1 LTVDAPVTA
10 PAAPAAQPLLVE
22 RATRRG
28 WTPDVF
34 LFPLVVAVALYTIVA
49 RPAGGLSPVTLTTMV
64 LALAFAV
71 AGVVLITAGSHLLG
85 RLVSLGALAGSLAVA
100 AAHRPNHG
108 HGAALAVT
116 CLGAAAAAALGVH
129 ALLGLP
135 DGLLRSRARRLATV
149 FTYATAGVLGALA
162 SARVLHVAPGAA
174 AGLWTAG
181 VLLTVPAVTRRYP
194 TASAFGRGRLQ
205 WLAAGALVAAEIA
218 MAAGVLHLLVDWPA
232 DLAAVAV
239 AALVALPLSLLPG
252 ARPSTAVGGDRVVM
266 KLVPLVAFTVV
277 VSAIYAV
284 VLLGAGRLPSGGHD
298 REVLALSMVAAALA
312 ALAYAPLRTRVTAT
326 ATRIVYGTREA
337 PDEVLRTFGS
347 RLTRAIP
354 MDELLLQ
361 LCESLTK
368 SLQLSNAR
376 VFTGSGD
383 VLELAASVPDTPSK
397 PIVITPRE
405 RPVITRAGVS
415 GRAWVSIWIPALLE
429 DRGDA
434 QLRVAPVCHAGELLG
449 LIAVERPADADAFSE
464 DHDQVLSDLAR
475 QVGLAFHN
483 AQLDSALQTS
493 LDELRKQADEL
504 RASRA
509 RIVAS
514 GDAERRR
521 VERNLHDG
529 AQQHLVALAV
539 NLRLTRDMVADDPE
553 AAVEMLEE
561 LGAAVQETIQE
572 LRELAHGIYP
582 PLLVD
587 GGLPDALR
595 AVAARSPLDVR
606 LETAGIGRY
615 DRDVEAAVYFCV
627 LEALQ
632 NAGKHAPGARV
643 EITVEE
649 QSGGLLFSVVD
660 DGPGFDVAVATRGHG
675 YTNMADRLGA
685 IGGSI
690 RWESEPGRGTAI
702 RGSVPLE

>member
-1 LTVDAPVTA
+1 MTVDT
-10 PAAPAAQPLLVE
+10 AAPATGVAPVALGTS
-22 RATRRG
+22 ARRG
-28 WTPDVF
+28 WLLDGVA
-34 LFPLVVAVALYTIVA
+34 FPALVAVDLYAIA
-49 RPAGGLSPVTLTTMV
+49 NQPRGGLSPLALTAIGLALIFGLAGLV
-64 LALAFAV
+64 LA
-71 AGVVLITAGSHLLG
+71 IAGSRLLG
-85 RLVSLGALAGSLAVA
+85 RIVLLGALAGSVALA
-100 AAHRPNHG
+100 AAQRPG
-108 HGAALAVT
+108 HGAGTALAVT
-116 CLGAAAAAALGVH
+116 CLAAAGSAVLSIH

-135 DGLLRSRARRLATV
+135 DGRLSTRGRRTTMGIL
-149 FTYATAGVLGALA
+149 YAVGALIA
-162 SARVLHVAPGAA
+162 ALAATHAIRVVPAA
-174 AGLWTAG
+174 AAAAWTVA
-181 VLLTVPAVTRRYP
+181 VAATVPAVARRYR
-194 TASAFGRGRLQ
+194 TTGAFGRGRLQ
-205 WLAAGALVAAEIA
+205 WVAAGALVTLEIA
-218 MAAGVLHLLVDWPA
+218 LGASVLHLMVDWPTE
-232 DLAAVAV
+232 LAAVVVGSIAAV
-239 AALVALPLSLLPG
+239 AISLLPG
-252 ARPSTAVGGDRVVM
+252 ASVRTATGGDRVVM
-266 KLVPLVAFTVV
+266 KLVPVVTFTSVA
-277 VSAIYAV
+277 SAIYVV
-284 VLLGAGRLPSGGHD
+284 VLLGTGRLPSGGNG
-298 REVLALSMVAAALA
+298 REVLALSILAAAVT
-312 ALAYAPLRTRVTAT
+312 ALAYSPIRTRVSAT
-326 ATRIVYGTREA
+326 ATRYVYGARES

-361 LCESLTK
+361 LCESLTR
-368 SLQLSNAR
+368 SLLLSNAR

-383 VLELAASVPDTPSK
+383 VLELAASVPDTPSR
-397 PIVITPRE
+397 PIVVTSRE

-415 GRAWVSIWIPALLE
+415 GKAWVSIWIPALLE
-429 DRGDA
+429 GRPNA
-434 QLRVAPVCHAGELLG
+434 QLRVAPICHAGELLG
-449 LIAVERPADADAFSE
+449 LIAAERPAEADTFSE
-464 DHDQVLSDLAR
+464 DDDQVLSDLAR

-539 NLRLTRDMVADDPE
+539 NLRLAKDMVGDDP
-553 AAVEMLEE
+553 ASAVEMLEE
-561 LGAAVQETIQE
+561 LGDAVQETIRE

-587 GGLPDALR
+587 GGLSEALR
-595 AVAARSPLDVR
+595 AVAARGPLDVR
-606 LETAGIGRY
+606 VTATGIGRY

-632 NAGKHAPGARV
+632 NAGKHAPQSSV
-643 EITVEE
+643 DVTVEE

-660 DGPGFDVAVATRGHG
+660 DGPGFDVAAATKGHG

-685 IGGSI
+685 IGGAV
-690 RWESEPGRGTAI
+690 RWESEPGKGTAI

>member
-1 LTVDAPVTA
+1 VTVDTA
-10 PAAPAAQPLLVE
+10 PATATVVARDLGRSAP
-22 RATRRG
+22 RG
-28 WTPDVF
+28 WLLDAA
-34 LFPLVVAVALYTIVA
+34 LFPLTVAAALFALVS
-49 RPAGGLSPVTLTTMV
+49 RPAGGLSPVTVTAV
-64 LALAFAV
+64 AVALAFSL
-71 AGVVLITAGSHLLG
+71 AGLVLVVSGSRPLGRVVLLGS
-85 RLVSLGALAGSLAVA
+85 LAGSVSIA
-100 AAHRPNHG
+100 AAHRTG
-108 HGAALAVT
+108 HSTVDLWLT
-116 CLGAAAAAALGVH
+116 CLAAAAAAALSIH
-129 ALLGLP
+129 AVLGLP
-135 DGLLRSRARRLATV
+135 DGRLATRARRVTALGV
-149 FTYATAGVLGALA
+149 YAAAGVTGVLV
-162 SARVLHVAPGAA
+162 SAKVVHVAPAVA
-174 AGLWTAG
+174 TTLWTLA
-181 VLLTVPAVTRRYP
+181 VLAAVPAVARRYQ
-194 TASAFGRGRLQ
+194 TTSAFGRGRVQ
-205 WLAAGALVAAEIA
+205 WLAAGALLALEVS
-218 MAAGVLHLLVDWPA
+218 MAASLLHLLVDWPA
-232 DLAAVAV
+232 ELAAVVVGSITAV
-239 AALVALPLSLLPG
+239 ALSLLPG
-252 ARPSTAVGGDRVVM
+252 ANARSAVGGDRVVM
-266 KLVPLVAFTVV
+266 KLVPVVAFTAV

-284 VLLGAGRLPSGGHD
+284 VLLGTGKLPSGGRD

-312 ALAYAPLRTRVTAT
+312 ALIYAPMRSRVTAT
-326 ATRIVYGTREA
+326 ATRYVYGAREA

-368 SLQLSNAR
+368 SLVLSSAR
-376 VFTGSGD
+376 VFTGTGD
-383 VLELAASVPDTPSK
+383 VLELAASVPDSRSK
-397 PIVITPRE
+397 PIVVTSRE

-415 GRAWVSIWIPALLE
+415 GKAWVSVWIPALLE
-429 DRGDA
+429 DRADA
-434 QLRVAPVCHAGELLG
+434 QVRLAPICHAGELLG
-449 LIAVERPADADAFSE
+449 LIAVERPIDADTFSE
-464 DHDQVLSDLAR
+464 DHDQVLADLAR

-539 NLRLTRDMVADDPE
+539 NLRLARDMVADDPDG
-553 AAVEMLEE
+553 AVEMLGE
-561 LGAAVQETIQE
+561 LGTSVQETIQE

-587 GGLPDALR
+587 GGLTEALR
-595 AVAARSPLDVR
+595 AVATRSPLDVG
-606 LETAGIGRY
+606 LDTEGIGRY

-632 NAGKHAPGARV
+632 NAGKHAPESHV

-660 DGPGFDVAVATRGHG
+660 DGPGFDVTAATRGHG

-685 IGGSI
+685 IGGSV
-690 RWESEPGRGTAI
+690 RWESETGKGTAI
-702 RGSVPLE
+702 RGSVPLD

>member
-1 LTVDAPVTA
+1 MTVDTA
-10 PAAPAAQPLLVE
+10 PAATAVVVPPAARAAPRSWLLDAAV
-22 RATRRG
+22 G
-28 WTPDVF
+28 VV
-34 LFPLVVAVALYTIVA
+34 VVAVSLFTLVS
-49 RPAGGLSPVTLTTMV
+49 RPSGGLSPVTVSAVV
-64 LALAFAV
+64 LALAFAM
-71 AGVVLITAGSHLLG
+71 AGVVLAAAGSALLG
-85 RLVSLGALAGSLAVA
+85 RLVLLGALAGSVSLA
-100 AAHRPNHG
+100 AAHRAVHG
-108 HGAALAVT
+108 STAETWLTSMAV
-116 CLGAAAAAALGVH
+116 AAAAALSIHV
-129 ALLGLP
+129 LLALP
-135 DGLLRSRARRLATV
+135 DGHLASQARRTTAALAYV
-149 FTYATAGVLGALA
+149 VAGVVAVLV
-162 SARVLHVAPGAA
+162 SAKAVHV
-174 AGLWTAG
+174 
-181 VLLTVPAVTRRYP
+181 VPAVAITLWALAVAATLPAIARRYE
-194 TASAFGRGRLQ
+194 TAGAFGRGRLQ
-205 WLAAGALVAAEIA
+205 WLASGALVVVEVSLGAS
-218 MAAGVLHLLVDWPA
+218 VLHLLVDWPT
-232 DLAAVAV
+232 DLAVV
-239 AALVALPLSLLPG
+239 VVGSLVALALSLLPG
-252 ARPSTAVGGDRVVM
+252 ASPRTAIGGDRVLM
-266 KLVPLVAFTVV
+266 KLVPIVAFTAV

-284 VLLGAGRLPSGGHD
+284 VLLGTGKLPSGGRD

-312 ALAYAPLRTRVTAT
+312 ALMYAPMRARVTAA
-326 ATRIVYGTREA
+326 ATRYVYGARES
-337 PDEVLRTFGS
+337 PDDVIRTFGS

-368 SLQLSNAR
+368 SLVLSSAR
-376 VFTGSGD
+376 VFTGTGD
-383 VLELAASVPDTPSK
+383 VLELAASVPDMPSK
-397 PIVITPRE
+397 PIVVTPRE

-415 GRAWVSIWIPALLE
+415 GKAWVSVWIPALLE
-429 DRGDA
+429 GRADA
-434 QLRVAPVCHAGELLG
+434 QVRLAPICHAGELLG
-449 LIAVERPADADAFSE
+449 LIAVERPVDADAFSE
-464 DHDQVLSDLAR
+464 DDDQVLADLAR

-539 NLRLTRDMVADDPE
+539 NLRLARDMVGDDPE
-553 AAVEMLEE
+553 AAAEMLGE
-561 LGAAVQETIQE
+561 LGTAVQETIQE

-587 GGLPDALR
+587 GGLTEALR
-595 AVAARSPLDVR
+595 AVATRSPFDVR
-606 LETAGIGRY
+606 VDTEGIGRY

-632 NAGKHAPGARV
+632 NAGKHAPGSTV

-660 DGPGFDVAVATRGHG
+660 DGPGFDVTAAVRGHG

-685 IGGSI
+685 IGGTV
-690 RWESEPGRGTAI
+690 RWESEPGKGTAI
-702 RGSVPLE
+702 RGSLPLD